1 MALEWDPIIFI
12 NLILCIIIVVL
23 GYLIFKK
30 SGEKLPLYIGIAFGL
45 FGVSH
50 AATLAGLKV
59 PLTLPLIIIRTSA
72 YLIVIYALY
81 DYLRANIIQKEARQA
96 WVDFFR
102 EETGDNTGANEGK
115 EKTEV
120 K

>member
-1 MALEWDPIIFI
+1 MAVEWDPIIFI

-23 GYLIFKK
+23 GYRIFKK

-59 PLTLPLIIIRTSA
+59 PLTLPLIIIRTLA

-81 DYLRANIIQKEARQA
+81 MYLRENIIQKEARQA

-102 EETGDNTGANEGK
+102 EETGEPTGAKDCDEQ
-115 EKTEV
+115 
-120 K
+120 